1 MDIKNIKS
9 EFPIFKQKINGKPL
23 VYLDS
28 ANSSQKP
35 KAVIDRLSNFYETEF
50 SNVGRSVHTLAVKA
64 TNRFE
69 ATRDMLKKYFN
80 AQHRE
85 EIIFTKG
92 ATESINLVASSFG
105 EKYIKEGDE
114 ILITELE
121 HHSNYVPWHF
131 LRKNKGAVIK
141 FAPINKNGEVE
152 IDEIKKLIT
161 SRTKIIAITHISN
174 VTGAI
179 MPLKKII
186 ELAKEKKIPVLVDGT
201 QGAPH
206 LKLDMQDLGCDFYAI
221 SCHKMYGP
229 NGLGI
234 LYAKKKWL
242 DELPPYQGG
251 GGMIDEVKKEGISYA
266 STPTKFEAGT
276 MQTAEV
282 VAFAEAIKFIEN
294 LGIEN
299 IEEHENKILEYGIE
313 KLIHI
318 SSVGANTSS
327 ISKYQSTKGAGEEI
341 LIKNFP
347 SAIIIRPS
355 IVFGPGDGFYNVQ
368 SKIVK
373 MSPIVPMFG
382 GGQNKFQPIY
392 IKDLVNGIMAILNN
406 NDNQARIYEFGGPE
420 ILTMEEVYKLI
431 LKTLKINRVLIP
443 APIFAANFIA
453 TFLQLLPNP
462 IITRDLVKA
471 LKFDNIISETKNTI
485 QSLGIEPKPS
495 ELIVPT
501 YLK

>member
-1 MDIKNIKS
+1 MDIKNLKS

-69 ATRDMLKKYFN
+69 ETRDILKKYIN
-80 AQHRE
+80 AQYRE
-85 EIIFTKG
+85 EIVFTKG

-141 FAPINKNGEVE
+141 FAPVNKNGEVE
-152 IDEIKKLIT
+152 IDEIKKLI
-161 SRTKIIAITHISN
+161 SDKTKIIAITHISN
-174 VTGAI
+174 VTGAV
-179 MPLKKII
+179 MPIKKIVD
-186 ELAKEKKIPVLVDGT
+186 LAKEKKIPVLVDGT

-206 LKLDMQDLGCDFYAI
+206 MQIDMQELGCDFYVI

-242 DELPPYQGG
+242 DDLPPYQGG
-251 GGMIDEVKKEGISYA
+251 GGMIDEVKKDNITFA
-266 STPTKFEAGT
+266 DAPTKFEAGT

-282 VAFAEAIKFIEN
+282 VAFAESINFIEK
-294 LGIEN
+294 LGIKN
-299 IEEHENKILEYGIE
+299 IAAHENEILEYGYE
-313 KLIHI
+313 KLKKNNSINI
-318 SSVGANTSS
+318 IGSPKNRGSVLCFT
-327 ISKYQSTKGAGEEI
+327 
-341 LIKNFP
+341 
-347 SAIIIRPS
+347 
-355 IVFGPGDGFYNVQ
+355 
-368 SKIVK
+368 
-373 MSPIVPMFG
+373 
-382 GGQNKFQPIY
+382 
-392 IKDLVNGIMAILNN
+392 IKDIHPH
-406 NDNQARIYEFGGPE
+406 D
-420 ILTMEEVYKLI
+420 
-431 LKTLKINRVLIP
+431 
-443 APIFAANFIA
+443 IA
-453 TFLQLLPNP
+453 TILDDDGVAIRAGHHCCQILH
-462 IITRDLVKA
+462 DK
-471 LKFDNIISETKNTI
+471 
-485 QSLGIEPKPS
+485 LGIAATARASIGVYNTKEDIDILCKA
-495 ELIVPT
+495 IDNCKKVFQI
-501 YLK
+501 